1 VKLVSSQPFYKQDCG
16 HPTIL
21 QMTSNKRNGS
31 MLRLEAKK
39 TIKLALPIIFGELAQ
54 MALHIIDTAMIG
66 NVGKAGD
73 VNAYKQLAAA
83 ALVMSVINIPFVFGI
98 GITFAVS
105 QMVSMA
111 HGRKDG
117 QLVSHYFYNGF
128 WLCAI
133 AALMISLGLEF
144 GKDIL
149 FHLGQDAEVARLA
162 VPFLQLMGWS
172 IIPMILFMSLKQ
184 FTDGLEYTKTAMLLS
199 ILALPLNVFINWLL
213 IFGHWG
219 FPRLELVG
227 AGWGTLITRTLIFL
241 VLGIVILSHKT
252 FRRYVAVRS
261 NQWKLNWQT
270 MKRLLNIGIP
280 SSMQIGMEAGAFCV
294 SGIIIGTISP
304 VAQAAHQI
312 ALVCASFTFMVSM
325 GLAQGG
331 SIRVSNAYGTRDW
344 PKISA
349 IGKSTLIMAL
359 LYGIFCAVLFTSL
372 RNVLPAFFTD
382 NKEVASLAGYLLLF
396 AAIFQISDATQAVSA
411 GLLRGIKDVK
421 APTVFVAVA
430 YWVVG
435 IPSGYIMAKHF
446 GMGASGIWLGFI
458 VGLTLSSLFLSF
470 RFLKISKRERLG
482 ASV

>member
-1 VKLVSSQPFYKQDCG
+1 
-16 HPTIL
+16 
-21 QMTSNKRNGS
+21 
-31 MLRLEAKK
+31 MLRQEAEK

-66 NVGKAGD
+66 H
-73 VNAYKQLAAA
+73 VNYKQLAAA

-133 AALMISLGLEF
+133 AALLISTGLES
-144 GKDIL
+144 GKNIL
-149 FHLGQDAEVARLA
+149 FHLGQDPEVARLA

-172 IIPMILFMSLKQ
+172 IIPMILFMALKQ
-184 FTDGLEYTKTAMLLS
+184 FTDGLEYTRTAMLLS
-199 ILALPLNVFINWLL
+199 VVALPLNVFINWLL
-213 IFGHWG
+213 IFGNWG

-227 AGWGTLITRTLIFL
+227 AGWGTLITRSLICI
-241 VLGIVILSHKT
+241 VLAIVILSHKT
-252 FRRYVAVRS
+252 FRRYVAVRG
-261 NQWKLNWQT
+261 NQWKLKWAT
-270 MKRLLNIGIP
+270 IRKLLQIGIP
-280 SSMQIGMEAGAFCV
+280 SSLQIGMEAGAFCI
-294 SGIIIGTISP
+294 SGIIIGTINP
-304 VAQAAHQI
+304 VSQAAHQI

-331 SIRVSNAYGTRDW
+331 SIRVSNAYGGKDW
-344 PKISA
+344 NRISA

-359 LYGIFCAVLFTSL
+359 MYGLFCAVGFTLL
-372 RNVLPAFFTD
+372 RNYLPGFFT
-382 NKEVASLAGYLLLF
+382 KKEEVASLAGYLLLF
-396 AAIFQISDATQAVSA
+396 AAIFQISDSTQAISA

-421 APTVFVAVA
+421 APTVFVAIA

-435 IPSGYIMAKHF
+435 IPSGYIMAKKF

-458 VGLTLSSLFLSF
+458 IGLTLSSLFLSS
-470 RFLKISKRERLG
+470 RFLRISKRERLKDDSRKDGVQG
-482 ASV
+482 A

>member
-1 VKLVSSQPFYKQDCG
+1 MLV
-16 HPTIL
+16 
-21 QMTSNKRNGS
+21 N
-31 MLRLEAKK
+31 EAKS
-39 TIKLALPIIFGELAQ
+39 TMKLALPIIFGELAQ

-66 NVGKAGD
+66 NIG
-73 VNAYKQLAAA
+73 NYKQLAAA

-111 HGRKDG
+111 HGRRDG

-133 AALMISLGLEF
+133 AALIISGGLEL
-144 GKDIL
+144 GKNIL

-172 IIPMILFMSLKQ
+172 IIPMILFMALKQ
-184 FTDGLEYTKTAMLLS
+184 FTDGLEFTRTAMLLS
-199 ILALPLNVFINWLL
+199 ILALPINVFINWLL
-213 IFGHWG
+213 IFGNWG

-227 AGWGTLITRTLIFL
+227 AGFGTLITRSLVFI
-241 VLGIVILSHKT
+241 VLGLVILSHKT
-252 FRRYVAVRS
+252 FRKYVAVRS
-261 NQWKLNWQT
+261 NQWKINRAT
-270 MKRLLNIGIP
+270 MQRLLQIGVP
-280 SSMQIGMEAGAFCV
+280 SSLQIGMEAGAFCI

-331 SIRVSNAYGTRDW
+331 SIRTSNAFGRKDW
-344 PKISA
+344 TKINA
-349 IGKSTLIMAL
+349 IGRSTLIMAL
-359 LYGIFCAVLFTSL
+359 MYGIFCAVLFTSL
-372 RNVLPAFFTD
+372 RNYLPAFFTKE
-382 NKEVASLAGYLLLF
+382 NETGAKEVASLAGYLLLF
-396 AAIFQISDATQAVSA
+396 AAIFQISDSTQAVSA

-421 APTVFVAVA
+421 TPTILIAVA

-435 IPSGYIMAKHF
+435 IPFGYIMAKQFHL
-446 GMGASGIWLGFI
+446 GAVGIWLGFI
-458 VGLTLSSLFLSF
+458 IGLTLSSLFLSI
-470 RFLKISKRERLG
+470 RFLRISGKNKLIPG
-482 ASV
+482 